1 MKKTKLLTTLGAV
14 ALIGAIGV
22 GSTFAY
28 LSATTGPVTNTFEI
42 GNVSFDSD
50 HGLKESTVDRYE
62 EGNEWAD
69 KHPNAVI
76 PSDVVKGQYIDT
88 DGVDTW
94 TTDHNAYENLH
105 AGEVVLK
112 DPTVTMK
119 VGSQDAWVFALV
131 ENNNVDKLSIQYND
145 YYERNDDG
153 SYKTDNAGKKIV
165 ANVKGWVD
173 VTDAYRAL
181 HKDLPVTSA
190 VYAKAT
196 KIAGGES
203 STIFNTVT
211 VDDSVTGTT
220 KFEKIIIKACAV
232 QAAGFDSYED
242 AISEVAFN

>member
-50 HGLKESTVDRYE
+50 HGLKESAVVRENGTGAYVD
-62 EGNEWAD
+62 N
-69 KHPNAVI
+69 
-76 PSDVVKGQYIDT
+76 
-88 DGVDTW
+88 DGTGTW

-112 DPTVTMK
+112 DPTVTME

-131 ENNNVDKLSIQYND
+131 ENDNTNKLSIQYNT
-145 YYERNDDG
+145 E
-153 SYKTDNAGKKIV
+153 
-165 ANVKGWVD
+165 WVD

-181 HKDLPVTSA
+181 HTDLPATSA

-220 KFEKIIIKACAV
+220 TFNNIIIKACAV